1 MKKITILIIA
11 LFVTVFATGQQQF
24 SKEQKKLQQTVVN
37 MFEALSNRDSIALKS
52 FCIPDVTFYEYGQI
66 WNIDTLIRKAITM
79 NQSTDFKR
87 TNTFDFINVETG
99 QTKAWLTY
107 RLSSV
112 ITRDSGETLIQWL
125 ETVCLVIQDR
135 QWKVKHLHSTLIKR
149 S

>member
-11 LFVTVFATGQQQF
+11 VSITVFVQGQQRF
-24 SKEQKKLQQTVVN
+24 SKEQKELQQTVVN
-37 MFEALSNRDSIALKS
+37 MFEALSNRDSMALKS
-52 FCIPDVTFYEYGQI
+52 YCLPDVTFYEYGQI

-79 NQSTDFKR
+79 NQSADFKR
-87 TNTFDFINVETG
+87 INTFDFISVETDK
-99 QTKAWLTY
+99 TKAWLTY

-112 ITRDSGETLIQWL
+112 ITKDSKETVIQWL
-125 ETVCLVIQDR
+125 ETVVLAIQEK